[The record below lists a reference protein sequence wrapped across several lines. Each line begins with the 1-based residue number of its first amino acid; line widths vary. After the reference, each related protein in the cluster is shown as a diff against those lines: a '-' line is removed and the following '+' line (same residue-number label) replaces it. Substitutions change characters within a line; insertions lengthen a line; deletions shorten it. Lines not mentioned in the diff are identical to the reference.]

1 MIHREIAGSIKTNWH
16 VKQGNSGRVLNYNS
30 NHPTKQKS
38 GVVLGLLHRAI
49 NLSHK
54 EFHRENLKRK

>member
-1 MIHREIAGSIKTNWH
+1 ML
-16 VKQGNSGRVLNYNS
+16 KQENSGRVLNYNS

-54 EFHRENLKRK
+54 EFHRGKLKQNKRNIKNK